1 MNSGEI
7 TLEECVLQLKEMF
20 PQLDEE
26 IIMSALFENENNF
39 ETTLNALI
47 NFQSANAFEE
57 KKFEKN
63 EKEISLFGN
72 NIASFGA
79 VESMQA
85 TDDFYLDKKAIEEK
99 RRSNSISMN
108 VARPNQLNS
117 AKSFPTDN
125 RTSEEQNKSSYGSKN
140 TNTSSSD
147 KNGNNFNSFTTD
159 TKSKKSFGQKFKSIN
174 YNLILFLL
182 GWINDVFTKKEKA
195 PKKSNDYS
203 SVGQND
209 D

>member
-7 TLEECVLQLKEMF
+7 SLEECVLQLKEMF

-26 IIMSALFENENNF
+26 IIMSALFENEHNF

-57 KKFEKN
+57 KRIEKN

-79 VESMQA
+79 VESKQA

-108 VARPNQLNS
+108 VARPNQSNS
-117 AKSFPTDN
+117 ANYFPSEN
-125 RTSEEQNKSSYGSKN
+125 RTSVEQNKSSFGGKN

-147 KNGNNFNSFTTD
+147 KDMNNFNSTSTD
-159 TKSKKSFGQKFKSIN
+159 PKSKKSFGQKFKSKN
-174 YNLILFLL
+174 YNLI
-182 GWINDVFTKKEKA
+182 
-195 PKKSNDYS
+195 
-203 SVGQND
+203 
-209 D
+209 